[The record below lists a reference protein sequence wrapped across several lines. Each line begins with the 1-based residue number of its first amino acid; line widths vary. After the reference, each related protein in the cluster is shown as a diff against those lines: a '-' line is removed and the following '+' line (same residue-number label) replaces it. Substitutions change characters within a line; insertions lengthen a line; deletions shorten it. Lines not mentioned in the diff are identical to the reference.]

1 MPLGLAAASL
11 QTPILMYM
19 ECKVRLSDHNF
30 VVGIRHTLIPSVYV
44 VYEIKENGE
53 LSYSGNTFIR
63 IRSGKHDYSSA
74 HTHAYDIKELFESSN
89 LPEGPILVLS
99 IDGAQDEAPRYPK
112 PLATAMY
119 FFKHLKLDVFLHGV
133 NAAGLSAF
141 DPIER
146 RMSPLSHNI
155 AGVAF
160 LHENL
165 AVIWTHRA
173 TLSMSN

>member
-1 MPLGLAAASL
+1 M
-11 QTPILMYM
+11 
-19 ECKVRLSDHNF
+19 
-30 VVGIRHTLIPSVYV
+30 
-44 VYEIKENGE
+44 
-53 LSYSGNTFIR
+53 
-63 IRSGKHDYSSA
+63 
-74 HTHAYDIKELFESSN
+74 KELFKSSN
-89 LPEGPILVLS
+89 LPERPILVLS

-112 PLATAMY
+112 PLATAIY